1 MLKQKLIDNIREY
14 GTSGGATKN
23 TRRYRLFEDLGFRIG
38 EQAEHVIITGCNAP
52 TDVPDAFRAF
62 KNLLDYLKID
72 HTLLE
77 KAYCCG
83 WGPLGRPAA
92 VAKNE
97 EDRIQA
103 RGLSHEFVIE
113 NYRQAEA
120 LGAKDITVFCAACE
134 PALTNNAE
142 ETSLEILSF
151 SDLLDRYYPG
161 GKLDME
167 IDYYPG
173 CYRFRRR
180 AADKPLDLS
189 AAQRLLNK
197 VEGLKV
203 NHLDSNLCCYIPP
216 HFDQLA
222 GSIKSKTL
230 VTLCVACTTN
240 ITQKLK
246 NKGDYKVKM
255 LPEILWEA
263 LQNK

>member
-1 MLKQKLIDNIREY
+1 MLKQKLIDTICEC
-14 GTSGGATKN
+14 GTWRGS
-23 TRRYRLFEDLGFRIG
+23 TRANKRRRLLEDMGFRIG
-38 EQAEHVIITGCNAP
+38 GKAEHVIITGCDP
-52 TDVPDAFRAF
+52 PDTVPDAFLAF
-62 KNLLDYLKID
+62 KHLLDYLKID

-77 KAYCCG
+77 KPYCCA

-97 EDRIQA
+97 EDRA
-103 RGLSHEFVIE
+103 RSRELSRESVIE

-120 LGAKDITVFCAACE
+120 LGAKYITVFCAACE
-134 PALTNNAE
+134 PAYTNNAG

-161 GKLDME
+161 GKLNME

-180 AADKPLDLS
+180 AADKPLDLG

-197 VEGLKV
+197 IEGLRV
-203 NHLDSNLCCYIPP
+203 NHLDSSLCCYIPP

-222 GSIKSKTL
+222 ESITSKTV

-240 ITQKLK
+240 IAQKLRDR
-246 NKGDYKVKM
+246 GDYQVKM